1 MTTDYSQLNW
11 TDPDPY
17 DAGYWLAL
25 RDALTSRR
33 IAMDPIVA
41 GPHTPYNHGH
51 VAGALIDAISGSLS
65 LWSDTPAAT
74 SWAMFMRSYL
84 SVADSPIQGLSISDP
99 YWVKILK
106 ILHGAILKL
115 RHRRVPVSIHNSW
128 YYAPY
133 PWNPGSQAIT
143 PNEYLDYAY
152 AYYGGAGR
160 YYDSRISYAQF
171 WDVVGPVEGAV
182 ILFQSVGQVS
192 ITNPLHV
199 TGTAHVTAS
208 AMGAAY
214 APSPFDAFGT
224 GFVEG
229 DNEFAV
235 TVGKTVILADSTPPR
250 HLDTDSYYDGAT
262 ELEGRGFTM
271 PEYAW
276 IDYGE
281 SLILTES

>member
-33 IAMDPIVA
+33 ISMDTIVA

-51 VAGALIDAISGSLS
+51 VVGALIDAISGALS

-74 SWAMFMRSYL
+74 TWAAFGRSFL
-84 SVADSPIQGLSISDP
+84 SVAESPIRGFSVADP
-99 YWVKILK
+99 FWVEILK

-115 RHRRVPVSIHNSW
+115 SHRRADVSIDNSW

-160 YYDSRISYAQF
+160 YYDSRISYASF
-171 WDVVGPVEGAV
+171 WNVVGAGEGA
-182 ILFQSVGQVS
+182 IIDYQGVGQVS

-199 TGTAHVTAS
+199 SGTAHVAATSTDFALS
-208 AMGAAY
+208 A
-214 APSPFDAFGT
+214 FDAFGT
-224 GFVEG
+224 GFIEG

-235 TVGKTVILADSTPPR
+235 TIGKTVILADSTPPR
-250 HLDTDSYYDGAT
+250 HLDTNSYYDGAT

-281 SLILTES
+281 SLILTAS